1 MCNVIP
7 DVEKTVELLVEITIG
22 ISGVLNDPGNVHQN
36 VNVVF

>member
-22 ISGVLNDPGNVHQN
+22 ISGVLGDP
-36 VNVVF
+36 